1 MLKLRFNIAIAVA
14 GIMSAGAGAAYGQAA
29 IVKGAGTPY
38 PVKSIRIVTT
48 ETGAGN
54 DLLARIVAQSI
65 AGPLGQTIIVENR
78 ATTVSGVITAQA
90 VPDGYTL
97 LLAANASWLGT
108 FLQDMPYDAVRDFA
122 PVSTVSNQPVVLVVH
137 PALPAKSV
145 KEVIA
150 LAKARPGELFYG
162 SSSTA
167 TVSHLAGELL
177 KAMAGVNIVRVPFKG
192 AGPALIALFGNEV
205 QLTFPTPSVVPAHVK
220 AGRLR
225 ALAVS
230 GLHQSPLL
238 PELPTLSAEGLP
250 GYEVVSRAGI
260 FAPAKTPIPIINRL
274 NQEIVRALSRADIK
288 EKILVLGSEPASS
301 TPEEFRKIIRDDMA
315 RMGKVIKDTGMRTD
329 K

>member
-1 MLKLRFNIAIAVA
+1 MVGMF
-14 GIMSAGAGAAYGQAA
+14 SAGAMMAGADVVSGQAPA
-29 IVKGAGTPY
+29 KGSGQAY
-38 PVKSIRIVTT
+38 PNKAIRIVTT

-54 DLLARIVAQSI
+54 DLLARIVAQGI
-65 AGPLGQTIIVENR
+65 AGPLGQAVIVENR
-78 ATTVSGVITAQA
+78 ATAVSGVIAA
-90 VPDGYTL
+90 KASPDGYTL

-122 PVSTVSNQPVVLVVH
+122 PISTVSNQPVVLVVH
-137 PALPAKSV
+137 PTLPAKSV

-150 LAKARPGELFYG
+150 LARAKPGELFYG

-205 QLTFPTPSVVPAHVK
+205 QLTFPTPSVVPQHVK

-230 GLHQSPLL
+230 GLQTSPLL
-238 PELPTLSAEGLP
+238 PELPTMSASGLP
-250 GYEVVSRAGI
+250 GYEVVSRAGV
-260 FAPAKTPIPIINRL
+260 FAPVKTPAPIINRL
-274 NQEIVRALSRADIK
+274 NQEIVRALGTAELKDR
-288 EKILVLGSEPASS
+288 ILALGSEPGGSS
-301 TPEEFRKIIRDDMA
+301 PEEFRNIIKTDMN
-315 RMGKVIKDTGMRTD
+315 RMGKVIKDSGMRED